1 MHTVLLAPQVS
12 PGAPEPG
19 NPPTAPAHSPA
30 TRVVLMGGSPEDR
43 LLLRGLLRLHRH
55 RVATEITADSDL
67 HELEPSDERKVL
79 LFQIEPMRGADWQ
92 NELSTALARDPR
104 LVAVVLTSSRSPEF
118 DVRAASAGAH
128 AVLQRPFTV
137 RDLIATVEAVGRGE
151 NPLAVRG

>member
-1 MHTVLLAPQVS
+1 
-12 PGAPEPG
+12 
-19 NPPTAPAHSPA
+19 
-30 TRVVLMGGSPEDR
+30 
-43 LLLRGLLRLHRH
+43 
-55 RVATEITADSDL
+55 
-67 HELEPSDERKVL
+67 
-79 LFQIEPMRGADWQ
+79 MRGADWQ